1 MYYKELRAGK
11 NFVTE
16 SIIFDPDL
24 SNVDYSKEFKLPE
37 YGNENFSFYKRSSE
51 DKKVWTCP
59 LVTKISRVK
68 FDNSVKIF
76 ITETKF
82 CWASLKGNKWRGK
95 GITYCI
101 RIDKNNV
108 PYFTVNGKFIYH
120 LYQDFSNI
128 FEKCRTYLRN
138 LGLTLLNNIDVPLDV
153 NEYYYR
159 RNLKI
164 QQMPASKKV
173 IKEVYYS
180 RTASTVKA
188 KIRYQ
193 LNKGDTVKA
202 VELFLKG
209 SYPKSIRKY
218 FLNNTRHWYLLEKS
232 SNEFAGHVE
241 NSEEIS
247 MLSSLL
253 KLVDINL
260 IVRCLNNNIDPKYCY
275 NLTLRLDN
283 QYDFKTIMNYYININ
298 QRLAENQR
306 LSYFVYN
313 DYYRDASFAYHS
325 LKYEFNIISKV
336 NKQESIKEYH
346 DRLTRELSFQRD
358 HRESLR
364 NAKYKEPWKSKLVSC
379 KNSGYKVRPLTTIYE
394 MKAIGDFMGICVGS
408 YMSSQYN
415 NKLEI
420 AVVEDSENNYVA
432 CLEIRDK
439 ELVQAKLKY
448 NSPLYNNETI
458 NNIVLSWCKL
468 NHLKI
473 NSRDINNKNARR
485 ELSYDYLDLLA

>member
-11 NFVTE
+11 NSVTE

-37 YGNENFSFYKRSSE
+37 YGNENFSFYKRNAQ

-95 GITYCI
+95 GTTYCI
-101 RIDKNNV
+101 RIDENNI
-108 PYFTVNGKFIYH
+108 PYFTVNGKFIYRF
-120 LYQDFSNI
+120 YQDFSNI
-128 FEKCRTYLRN
+128 FQKCQTYLRN

-159 RNLKI
+159 RNFKI
-164 QQMPASKKV
+164 QQLPASKEV
-173 IKEVYYS
+173 IKEIYYS

-209 SYPKSIRKY
+209 SYPKSIRKF
-218 FLNNTRHWYLLEKS
+218 FLNNTKYWYLLEKNF
-232 SNEFAGHVE
+232 NEFAGHIE

-247 MLSSLL
+247 MLSLLL

-260 IVRCLNNNIDPKYCY
+260 IIRSLNNDIDPKYCY
-275 NLTLRLDN
+275 NIAIRLDD
-283 QYDFKTIMNYYININ
+283 QYDFKTIMNYYIN
-298 QRLAENQR
+298 QKQTRLPA
-306 LSYFVYN
+306 FAMYN
-313 DYYRDASFAYHS
+313 DYYRDAAFAYRS
-325 LKYEFNIISKV
+325 LKYEFDIISKV
-336 NKQESIKEYH
+336 NKHESIKEYH
-346 DRLTRELSFQRD
+346 DRLTRELSFEREHRD
-358 HRESLR
+358 SLK
-364 NAKYKEPWKSKLVSC
+364 NAEYKKPWKSKLVTC
-379 KNSGYKVRPLTTIYE
+379 ENSGYKVRPLTTIYE
-394 MKAIGDFMGICVGS
+394 MKAVGDYMNICVGS
-408 YMSSQYN
+408 YMEYQSN

-432 CLEIRDK
+432 CLEILNR

>member
-11 NFVTE
+11 NSVTE

-95 GITYCI
+95 GTTYCI
-101 RIDKNNV
+101 RIDENNI
-108 PYFTVNGKFIYH
+108 PYFTVNGKFIYRF
-120 LYQDFSNI
+120 YQDFSNI
-128 FEKCRTYLRN
+128 FQKCQTYLRN

-159 RNLKI
+159 RNFKI
-164 QQMPASKKV
+164 QQIPASKKV
-173 IKEVYYS
+173 IKEIYYS
-180 RTASTVKA
+180 RTSSQTKA

-193 LNKGDTVKA
+193 LNKGDTAKA

-218 FLNNTRHWYLLEKS
+218 FLNNTRYWYLLEKN
-232 SNEFAGHVE
+232 SNQSDRDTGVDDLEK
-241 NSEEIS
+241 IS
-247 MLSSLL
+247 ILAALL

-260 IVRCLNNNIDPKYCY
+260 IIRSLNNDIDPKYCY
-275 NLTLRLDN
+275 NIAIRLDD
-283 QYDFKTIMNYYININ
+283 QYDFKTIMNYYIN
-298 QRLAENQR
+298 QKQTRLPA
-306 LSYFVYN
+306 FTMYN
-313 DYYRDASFAYHS
+313 DYYRDATFAYRS

-336 NKQESIKEYH
+336 NRQESIKEYH

-358 HRESLR
+358 NRESLR
-364 NAKYKEPWKSKLVSC
+364 NAKYKEPWKSKLVPC

-394 MKAIGDFMGICVGS
+394 MKTIGDYMNICVGS

-415 NKLEI
+415 NRLEI

-432 CLEIRDK
+432 CLEILNR

-473 NSRDINNKNARR
+473 NSRDIDNENARR

>member
-11 NFVTE
+11 NSVTE
-16 SIIFDPDL
+16 SIIFDL

-37 YGNENFSFYKRSSE
+37 YGNEILCFYKRSSQ

-95 GITYCI
+95 GTTYCI
-101 RIDKNNV
+101 RIDENNV
-108 PYFTVNGKFIYH
+108 PYFTVNGKFIYRF
-120 LYQDFSNI
+120 YQDFSNI
-128 FEKCRTYLRN
+128 FQKCRTYLRN

-159 RNLKI
+159 RNFKI
-164 QQMPASKKV
+164 RELPASKKV
-173 IKEVYYS
+173 IKEIYYS

-218 FLNNTRHWYLLEKS
+218 FLNNTKYWYLLEKS
-232 SNEFAGHVE
+232 SNEFAGHIE

-260 IVRCLNNNIDPKYCY
+260 IIRCLNNDIDPKYCY
-275 NLTLRLDN
+275 NIASRLDE
-283 QYDFKTIMNYYININ
+283 QYDFKTLMNYYINQKQN
-298 QRLAENQR
+298 Q
-306 LSYFVYN
+306 LSAFAIYN
-313 DYYRDASFAYHS
+313 DYYRDACFAYQS
-325 LKYEFNIISKV
+325 LKYEFNITSKV
-336 NKQESIKEYH
+336 NKHESIKEYH
-346 DRLTRELSFQRD
+346 DRLTRELNFEREY
-358 HRESLR
+358 RESLK
-364 NAKYKEPWKSKLVSC
+364 NVKYKEPWKSRLVPC
-379 KNSGYKVRPLTTIYE
+379 ENSGYKVRPLTSIYE
-394 MKAIGDFMGICVGS
+394 MKAIGQYMCICVGS
-408 YMSSQYN
+408 YMAYQHN
-415 NKLEI
+415 NQLEI
-420 AVVEDSENNYVA
+420 AVVEDSEKNYIA
-432 CLEIRDK
+432 CLEISNR
-439 ELVQAKLKY
+439 EIVQAKLKY
-448 NSPLYNNETI
+448 NSPIYNNKTI

-473 NSRDINNKNARR
+473 NSRDIDNKDARR
-485 ELSYDYLDLLA
+485 DLSYNCQDLLI

>member
-11 NFVTE
+11 NSVTE

-24 SNVDYSKEFKLPE
+24 SNVDYSKEFSLPE

-95 GITYCI
+95 GTTYCI
-101 RIDKNNV
+101 RIDENNI
-108 PYFTVNGKFIYH
+108 PYFTVNGKFIYRF
-120 LYQDFSNI
+120 YQDFSNI
-128 FEKCRTYLRN
+128 FQKCQTYLRN

-159 RNLKI
+159 RNFKI
-164 QQMPASKKV
+164 QQIPASKKV
-173 IKEVYYS
+173 IKEIYYS
-180 RTASTVKA
+180 RTSSQTKA

-193 LNKGDTVKA
+193 LNKGDTAKA

-209 SYPKSIRKY
+209 SYPKSIRKF
-218 FLNNTRHWYLLEKS
+218 FLNNTKYWYLLEKN
-232 SNEFAGHVE
+232 SNQSDRDTGVDDLEK
-241 NSEEIS
+241 IS
-247 MLSSLL
+247 ILAALL

-260 IVRCLNNNIDPKYCY
+260 IVRCLNNDIDPKSCY
-275 NLTLRLDN
+275 NIILTLDE
-283 QYDFKTIMNYYININ
+283 QYDFKTLMNYYIN
-298 QRLAENQR
+298 QEQTR
-306 LSYFVYN
+306 LSAYTMYN
-313 DYYRDASFAYHS
+313 DYYRDAAFAYRS

-336 NKQESIKEYH
+336 NRQESIKEYH

-358 HRESLR
+358 NRESLR
-364 NAKYKEPWKSKLVSC
+364 NAKYKEPWKSKLVPC

-394 MKAIGDFMGICVGS
+394 MKTIGDYMNICVGS

-415 NKLEI
+415 NRLEI

-432 CLEIRDK
+432 CLEILNR

-473 NSRDINNKNARR
+473 NSRDIDNENARR

>member
-11 NFVTE
+11 NSVTE

-24 SNVDYSKEFKLPE
+24 SNVDYSEEFKLPE
-37 YGNENFSFYKRSSE
+37 YGNEILRFYKRRSE

-95 GITYCI
+95 GTTYCI
-101 RIDKNNV
+101 RIDENNI
-108 PYFTVNGKFIYH
+108 PYFTVNGKFSYRR
-120 LYQDFSNI
+120 YQDFSNI
-128 FEKCRTYLRN
+128 FQKCQTYLRN

-159 RNLKI
+159 RNFKI
-164 QQMPASKKV
+164 RELPASKKV
-173 IKEVYYS
+173 IKEIYYS

-193 LNKGDTVKA
+193 LNKGDTMKA

-209 SYPKSIRKY
+209 SYPKSIRKF
-218 FLNNTRHWYLLEKS
+218 FLNNTKYWYLLEKS
-232 SNEFAGHVE
+232 SNEFAGHIE

-260 IVRCLNNNIDPKYCY
+260 IVRCLNNDIDPKYCY
-275 NLTLRLDN
+275 NIASRLDE
-283 QYDFKTIMNYYININ
+283 QYDFKTLMNYYINQKQKQN
-298 QRLAENQR
+298 QLPA
-306 LSYFVYN
+306 FVIYN
-313 DYYRDASFAYHS
+313 DYYRDAAFAYRS

-336 NKQESIKEYH
+336 NKHESIKEYH
-346 DRLTRELSFQRD
+346 DRLTRELSFERD
-358 HRESLR
+358 HRKSLR
-364 NAKYKEPWKSKLVSC
+364 NAKYKEPWKSRLVPC
-379 KNSGYKVRPLTTIYE
+379 DNSGYKVRPLTTIYE
-394 MKAIGDFMGICVGS
+394 MKAIGDYMSICVGS

-432 CLEIRDK
+432 CLEILNR

-468 NHLKI
+468 NHLKVK
-473 NSRDINNKNARR
+473 SKDVKKKDDV
-485 ELSYDYLDLLA
+485 ELSYNYRNFFI

>member
-11 NFVTE
+11 NSVTE

-24 SNVDYSKEFKLPE
+24 NDIDYSKEFKLPE
-37 YGNENFSFYKRSSE
+37 YGNENFSFYKRDSA
-51 DKKVWTCP
+51 DKKVWSCP
-59 LVTKISRVK
+59 LITKISKVK
-68 FDNSVKIF
+68 FDNCIKIF

-95 GITYCI
+95 GTTYCI
-101 RIDKNNV
+101 RIDENNV
-108 PYFTVNGKFIYH
+108 PYFTVNGKFIYRF
-120 LYQDFSNI
+120 YRDFSNV
-128 FEKCRTYLRN
+128 FQKCRTYLSN

-159 RNLKI
+159 RNFKI
-164 QQMPASKKV
+164 QQMPAAKKV
-173 IKEVYYS
+173 IKEIYYS
-180 RTASTVKA
+180 QTSSQTKA

-193 LNKGDTVKA
+193 LNKGDTAKA

-218 FLNNTRHWYLLEKS
+218 FLNNTRHWYLLEEDFNKP
-232 SNEFAGHVE
+232 
-241 NSEEIS
+241 EEIS
-247 MLSSLL
+247 ILSALL

-260 IVRCLNNNIDPKYCY
+260 IVRCLNNDIDPKYCY
-275 NLTLRLDN
+275 NLTLRLDE
-283 QYDFKTIMNYYININ
+283 QYDFKTIMNYYIN
-298 QRLAENQR
+298 QRSGQNR
-306 LSYFVYN
+306 LSSSYYN
-313 DYYRDASFAYHS
+313 DYYRDASFAYNS

-346 DRLTRELSFQRD
+346 DRLTRELSFEREQ
-358 HRESLR
+358 RESLR
-364 NAKYKEPWKSKLVSC
+364 IAKYKEPWKSKLVPC

-394 MKAIGDFMGICVGS
+394 MKSIGDYMNICVGN

-432 CLEIRDK
+432 CLEIRNK

-468 NHLKI
+468 NHIKV
-473 NSRDINNKNARR
+473 NSRDVKNKDDV
-485 ELSYDYLDLLA
+485 EFSYNSHDFFI

>member
-11 NFVTE
+11 NSVTE

-24 SNVDYSKEFKLPE
+24 NDIDYSKEFKLPE
-37 YGNENFSFYKRSSE
+37 YGNENFSFYKRDSA
-51 DKKVWTCP
+51 DKKVWSCP
-59 LVTKISRVK
+59 LITKISKVK
-68 FDNSVKIF
+68 FDNCIKIF

-95 GITYCI
+95 GTTYCI
-101 RIDKNNV
+101 RIDENNV
-108 PYFTVNGKFIYH
+108 PYFTVNGKFIYRF
-120 LYQDFSNI
+120 YRDFSNV
-128 FEKCRTYLRN
+128 FQKCRTYLSN

-159 RNLKI
+159 RNFKI
-164 QQMPASKKV
+164 QQSPASKKV
-173 IKEVYYS
+173 IKEIYYS
-180 RTASTVKA
+180 QTSSQTKA

-193 LNKGDTVKA
+193 LNKGDTAKA

-218 FLNNTRHWYLLEKS
+218 FLNNTRHWYLLEEDFNKP
-232 SNEFAGHVE
+232 
-241 NSEEIS
+241 EEIS
-247 MLSSLL
+247 ILSALL

-260 IVRCLNNNIDPKYCY
+260 IVRCLNNDIDPKYCY
-275 NLTLRLDN
+275 NLTLRLDE
-283 QYDFKTIMNYYININ
+283 QYDFKTIMNYYIN
-298 QRLAENQR
+298 QRSGQNR
-306 LSYFVYN
+306 LSSSYYN
-313 DYYRDASFAYHS
+313 DYYRDASFAYNS

-346 DRLTRELSFQRD
+346 DRLTRELSFEREQ
-358 HRESLR
+358 RESLR
-364 NAKYKEPWKSKLVSC
+364 IAKYKEPWKSKLVPC

-394 MKAIGDFMGICVGS
+394 MKSIGDYMNICVGN

-432 CLEIRDK
+432 CLEIRNK

-468 NHLKI
+468 NHIKV
-473 NSRDINNKNARR
+473 NSRDVKNKDDV
-485 ELSYDYLDLLA
+485 EFSYNSHDFFI

>member
-11 NFVTE
+11 NSVTE

-82 CWASLKGNKWRGK
+82 CWASLKDNKWRGK
-95 GITYCI
+95 GTTYCI
-101 RIDKNNV
+101 RIDENNV
-108 PYFTVNGKFIYH
+108 PYFTVNGKFIYRF
-120 LYQDFSNI
+120 YQDFSNI
-128 FEKCRTYLRN
+128 FQKCRAYLNN
-138 LGLTLLNNIDVPLDV
+138 LGLTLLNNIDVPLEV

-159 RNLKI
+159 RNFKI
-164 QQMPASKKV
+164 QQLPASKKV
-173 IKEVYYS
+173 IKEIYYS
-180 RTASTVKA
+180 RTSSQAKA

-193 LNKGDTVKA
+193 LNKGDTAKA

-218 FLNNTRHWYLLEKS
+218 FLNNTKYWYLLEKS
-232 SNEFAGHVE
+232 SNEFAGHIE

-253 KLVDINL
+253 KTVDINL
-260 IVRCLNNNIDPKYCY
+260 IVRCLNNDIDPKYCY
-275 NLTLRLDN
+275 NIFIRLDD
-283 QYDFKTIMNYYININ
+283 QYDFKTIMNYYIN
-298 QRLAENQR
+298 QKQTRLPA
-306 LSYFVYN
+306 FAMYN
-313 DYYRDASFAYHS
+313 DYYRDAAFAYRS

-346 DRLTRELSFQRD
+346 DRLTRELSFERE
-358 HRESLR
+358 HRESLK

-394 MKAIGDFMGICVGS
+394 MKAIGEYMNICVGN
-408 YMSSQYN
+408 YMASQYN

-432 CLEIRDK
+432 CLEIRNK

-468 NHLKI
+468 NCLKI
-473 NSRDINNKNARR
+473 NSRDVKDKNAHR
-485 ELSYDYLDLLA
+485 ELSYNYQNLFDNFD

>member
-11 NFVTE
+11 NSITE

-24 SNVDYSKEFKLPE
+24 SDIDYSKEFKLPE
-37 YGNENFSFYKRSSE
+37 YGDENFSFYKRSSQ

-95 GITYCI
+95 GTTYCI
-101 RIDKNNV
+101 RIDENNV
-108 PYFTVNGKFIYH
+108 PYFTVNGKFIYRF
-120 LYQDFSNI
+120 YQDFSNI
-128 FEKCRTYLRN
+128 FQKCRAYLRN

-159 RNLKI
+159 RNFKI
-164 QQMPASKKV
+164 QQLPASKEV
-173 IKEVYYS
+173 IKEIYYS
-180 RTASTVKA
+180 QTSSQAKA
-188 KIRYQ
+188 RIRYQ
-193 LNKGDTVKA
+193 LNKGDTAKA

-218 FLNNTRHWYLLEKS
+218 FLNNTEYWYLLEKS
-232 SNEFAGHVE
+232 SNGFAGHVE

-260 IVRCLNNNIDPKYCY
+260 IVRCLNNDIDPKYCY
-275 NLTLRLDN
+275 DIAEGLDG
-283 QYDFKTIMNYYININ
+283 QYDFKTLMNYYIHQKQN
-298 QRLAENQR
+298 R
-306 LSYFVYN
+306 LSAFATYN
-313 DYYRDASFAYHS
+313 DYYRDASFAYWV

-346 DRLTRELSFQRD
+346 DRLTRELRFQRKQ
-358 HRESLR
+358 RVSFKTT
-364 NAKYKEPWKSKLVSC
+364 KYKEPWKSKLKVYETSD
-379 KNSGYKVRPLTTIYE
+379 YKVRPLTTIYE
-394 MKAIGDFMGICVGS
+394 MKDIGDYMSICVGS
-408 YMSSQYN
+408 YMEYQHN

-420 AVVEDSENNYVA
+420 AVVEDSESNYVA
-432 CLEIRDK
+432 CLEILNQK
-439 ELVQAKLKY
+439 LVQAKLKY
-448 NSPLYNNETI
+448 NSPLHSNTTI
-458 NNIVLSWCKL
+458 QNIVLSWCHL
-468 NHLKI
+468 NNFKVKTK
-473 NSRDINNKNARR
+473 DVKDKDDV
-485 ELSYDYLDLLA
+485 ELSYNDRDFFI

>member
-1 MYYKELRAGK
+1 M
-11 NFVTE
+11 
-16 SIIFDPDL
+16 
-24 SNVDYSKEFKLPE
+24 
-37 YGNENFSFYKRSSE
+37 
-51 DKKVWTCP
+51 WTCP

-101 RIDKNNV
+101 RIDENNI
-108 PYFTVNGKFIYH
+108 PYFTVNGKFIYRF
-120 LYQDFSNI
+120 YQDFSNI
-128 FEKCRTYLRN
+128 FRKCQNYLRN

-159 RNLKI
+159 RNFKI
-164 QQMPASKKV
+164 RELPASKEV
-173 IKEVYYS
+173 IKEIYYS
-180 RTASTVKA
+180 GTNSKLKA

-193 LNKGDTVKA
+193 LNKGDTMKA
-202 VELFLKG
+202 VELFLRG

-218 FLNNTRHWYLLEKS
+218 FLNNTRHWRLLEKN
-232 SNEFAGHVE
+232 SNQFDRDTGID
-241 NSEEIS
+241 NLEEIS
-247 MLSSLL
+247 ILSSLL
-253 KLVDINL
+253 EKVDINL
-260 IVRCLNNNIDPKYCY
+260 ILRCLNNDIDPKYCY
-275 NLTLRLDN
+275 NVAARLDE
-283 QYDFKTIMNYYININ
+283 QYDFKTIMDYYIN
-298 QRLAENQR
+298 QKLQSHRLPFCN
-306 LSYFVYN
+306 YN
-313 DYYRDASFAYHS
+313 DYYRDAAFAYRS

-346 DRLTRELSFQRD
+346 DRLTRELSFEREQ
-358 HRESLR
+358 RESLR
-364 NAKYKEPWKSKLVSC
+364 IAKYKESWKSKLVPC

-394 MKAIGDFMGICVGS
+394 MKSIGDYMNICVGN

-432 CLEIRDK
+432 CLEIRNK

-448 NSPLYNNETI
+448 NSPLFNNETI

-468 NHLKI
+468 NHIKV
-473 NSRDINNKNARR
+473 NSRDVKNKDNV
-485 ELSYDYLDLLA
+485 EFSYNSHDFFI

>member
-11 NFVTE
+11 NSVTE

-37 YGNENFSFYKRSSE
+37 YGNEILCFYKRRSE

-101 RIDKNNV
+101 RIDENNI
-108 PYFTVNGKFIYH
+108 PYFTVNGKFIYRF
-120 LYQDFSNI
+120 YQDFSNI
-128 FEKCRTYLRN
+128 FKKCRTYLNN
-138 LGLTLLNNIDVPLDV
+138 LGITLLNSIDVPLDV

-159 RNLKI
+159 RNFKI
-164 QQMPASKKV
+164 RELPASKEV
-173 IKEVYYS
+173 IKEIYYS
-180 RTASTVKA
+180 RTASTTKA

-193 LNKGDTVKA
+193 LNKGDTAKA

-218 FLNNTRHWYLLEKS
+218 FLNNTRHWYLLEKD
-232 SNEFAGHVE
+232 SNEFE
-241 NSEEIS
+241 QNLDKSERIS

-253 KLVDINL
+253 EKVDINL
-260 IVRCLNNNIDPKYCY
+260 ILRCLNNDIDPKYCY
-275 NLTLRLDN
+275 NIAIRLDE
-283 QYDFKTIMNYYININ
+283 QYDFKTIMNYYIN
-298 QRLAENQR
+298 QKLQSHRLPFCN
-306 LSYFVYN
+306 YN
-313 DYYRDASFAYHS
+313 DYYRDAAFAYRS
-325 LKYEFNIISKV
+325 LKYEFAITSKV
-336 NKQESIKEYH
+336 NKHESIKEYH
-346 DRLTRELSFQRD
+346 DRLTRELSFEREQ
-358 HRESLR
+358 RESLR
-364 NAKYKEPWKSKLVSC
+364 IAKYKESWKSKLVPC

-394 MKAIGDFMGICVGS
+394 MKSIGDYMNICVGN

-415 NKLEI
+415 SKLEI

-432 CLEIRDK
+432 CLEIRNK

-468 NHLKI
+468 NHIKVKTK
-473 NSRDINNKNARR
+473 DVKDKDDV
-485 ELSYDYLDLLA
+485 ELSYNYRDFFI

>member
-24 SNVDYSKEFKLPE
+24 SSVDYSKEFKLPE

-101 RIDKNNV
+101 RIDENNI
-108 PYFTVNGKFIYH
+108 PYFTVNGKFIYSF
-120 LYQDFSNI
+120 YQYFSNI
-128 FEKCRTYLRN
+128 FQKCRAYLRN

-159 RNLKI
+159 RNFKI
-164 QQMPASKKV
+164 QQLPASKKV
-173 IKEVYYS
+173 IKEIYYS
-180 RTASTVKA
+180 RTSSQAKA
-188 KIRYQ
+188 RIRYQ
-193 LNKGDTVKA
+193 LNKGDTAKA

-209 SYPKSIRKY
+209 SYSKSIRKY
-218 FLNNTRHWYLLEKS
+218 FLNNTKHWYLLEKDF
-232 SNEFAGHVE
+232 NKP
-241 NSEEIS
+241 EEIS
-247 MLSSLL
+247 RLSSLL

-260 IVRCLNNNIDPKYCY
+260 IVRCLNNDIDPKYCY
-275 NLTLRLDN
+275 NLTLRLDG
-283 QYDFKTIMNYYININ
+283 QYDFKTLMNYYIN

-306 LSYFVYN
+306 LSYFVHN
-313 DYYRDASFAYHS
+313 DYYRDASFVYQT

-358 HRESLR
+358 QKESLK
-364 NAKYKEPWKSKLVSC
+364 NIKYKEPWKSRLVPC
-379 KNSGYKVRPLTTIYE
+379 DNSGYKVRPLTTIYE
-394 MKAIGDFMGICVGS
+394 MKAIGDYMNICVGS
-408 YMSSQYN
+408 YMASQSN
-415 NKLEI
+415 NRLEI
-420 AVVEDSENNYVA
+420 AVVEDSENNYIA
-432 CLEIRDK
+432 CLEISNR

-458 NNIVLSWCKL
+458 NNIVLSWCRL

-473 NSRDINNKNARR
+473 NSRDVNDKDDV

>member
-11 NFVTE
+11 NSVTE

-24 SNVDYSKEFKLPE
+24 SNVDYTEEFKLPE

-101 RIDKNNV
+101 RIDENNV
-108 PYFTVNGKFIYH
+108 PYFTVNGKFIYRF
-120 LYQDFSNI
+120 YQDFSNI
-128 FEKCRTYLRN
+128 FQKCRAYLRN

-159 RNLKI
+159 RNFKI
-164 QQMPASKKV
+164 RELPASKEV
-173 IKEVYYS
+173 IKEIYYS
-180 RTASTVKA
+180 RTASTIKA

-193 LNKGDTVKA
+193 LNKGDTMKA

-218 FLNNTRHWYLLEKS
+218 FLNNTKYWYLLEKNF
-232 SNEFAGHVE
+232 NEFE
-241 NSEEIS
+241 QNIDKLEKIS
-247 MLSSLL
+247 MLSALL
-253 KLVDINL
+253 EKVDINL
-260 IVRCLNNNIDPKYCY
+260 ILRCLYNDVDPKYCY
-275 NLTLRLDN
+275 NIAIKLDN
-283 QYDFKTIMNYYININ
+283 QYDFKTIMNYYIN
-298 QRLAENQR
+298 QKQTRLPA
-306 LSYFVYN
+306 FAMYN
-313 DYYRDASFAYHS
+313 DYYRDAAFAYRS
-325 LKYEFNIISKV
+325 LKYEFNITSKV
-336 NKQESIKEYH
+336 NKHESIREYH
-346 DRLTRELSFQRD
+346 DRLTRELNFEREYK
-358 HRESLR
+358 ESLK
-364 NAKYKEPWKSKLVSC
+364 NAKYKEPWKSRLVPC
-379 KNSGYKVRPLTTIYE
+379 DNSGYKVRPLTSIYE
-394 MKAIGDFMGICVGS
+394 MKAIGQYMGICVGS

-432 CLEIRDK
+432 CLEIQNK

-468 NHLKI
+468 NHIKV
-473 NSRDINNKNARR
+473 NSRDVKNKDDV
-485 ELSYDYLDLLA
+485 EFSYNSHDFFI

>member
-11 NFVTE
+11 NSVTE

-37 YGNENFSFYKRSSE
+37 YGNEILYFYKRNAQ

-95 GITYCI
+95 GTTYCI
-101 RIDKNNV
+101 RIDENNI
-108 PYFTVNGKFIYH
+108 PYFTVNGKFIYRF
-120 LYQDFSNI
+120 YQDFSNI
-128 FEKCRTYLRN
+128 FQKCQTYLRN
-138 LGLTLLNNIDVPLDV
+138 LGITLLNNIDVPLDV

-159 RNLKI
+159 RNFKI
-164 QQMPASKKV
+164 QQLPASKKV
-173 IKEVYYS
+173 IKEIYYS

-193 LNKGDTVKA
+193 LNKGDTMKA

-218 FLNNTRHWYLLEKS
+218 FLNNTKYWYLLEKN
-232 SNEFAGHVE
+232 SNGFVGHIE

-260 IVRCLNNNIDPKYCY
+260 IVRCLNNDIDPKSCY
-275 NLTLRLDN
+275 NRILILDE
-283 QYDFKTIMNYYININ
+283 QYDFKTLMNYYINQKQN
-298 QRLAENQR
+298 Q
-306 LSYFVYN
+306 LSAFAIYN
-313 DYYRDASFAYHS
+313 DYYRDAALAYRS
-325 LKYEFNIISKV
+325 LKHEFGIISKV

-346 DRLTRELSFQRD
+346 DRLTRELSFERE
-358 HRESLR
+358 HRESLKIV
-364 NAKYKEPWKSKLVSC
+364 KYKEPWKSKLVPC

-394 MKAIGDFMGICVGS
+394 MKAVGDYMNICVGS
-408 YMSSQYN
+408 YMESQSN

-432 CLEIRDK
+432 CLEIRNK

-448 NSPLYNNETI
+448 DSPLYNNETI

-468 NHLKI
+468 NCLKI
-473 NSRDINNKNARR
+473 NSRDVKDKNAHR
-485 ELSYDYLDLLA
+485 ELSYNSLDLLDNFD

>member
-24 SNVDYSKEFKLPE
+24 SSVDYSKEFKLPE

-95 GITYCI
+95 GTTYCI
-101 RIDKNNV
+101 RIDENNI
-108 PYFTVNGKFIYH
+108 PYFTVNGKFSYRR
-120 LYQDFSNI
+120 YQEFSNI
-128 FEKCRTYLRN
+128 FQKCQTYLRN

-159 RNLKI
+159 RNPKI
-164 QQMPASKKV
+164 RQLPASKEV
-173 IKEVYYS
+173 IKEIYYS
-180 RTASTVKA
+180 QTNSKLKA

-193 LNKGDTVKA
+193 LNKGDTMKA
-202 VELFLKG
+202 VELFLRG
-209 SYPKSIRKY
+209 SYPKSIKKY
-218 FLNNTRHWYLLEKS
+218 FLNNTKHWDLLEKDF
-232 SNEFAGHVE
+232 NKP
-241 NSEEIS
+241 EEIS
-247 MLSSLL
+247 ILSSLL
-253 KLVDINL
+253 KVIDINL
-260 IVRCLNNNIDPKYCY
+260 IVRCLNNNVDLRHCY
-275 NLTLRLDN
+275 IMVVRLDE
-283 QYDFKTIMNYYININ
+283 QYDFKTIMNYYIN
-298 QRLAENQR
+298 QRSGQNLR
-306 LSYFVYN
+306 FSSSYN
-313 DYYRDASFAYHS
+313 DYYRDASFVYQS

-346 DRLTRELSFQRD
+346 DRLSRELSFQR
-358 HRESLR
+358 ETKKSLKSI
-364 NAKYKEPWKSKLVSC
+364 KYKEPWISELKVFESE
-379 KNSGYKVRPLTTIYE
+379 GYKIRPLTTIYE

-408 YMSSQYN
+408 YMASQYN
-415 NKLEI
+415 NRLEI
-420 AVVEDSENNYVA
+420 AVVEDSENNYVV
-432 CLEIRDK
+432 CLEILNK
-439 ELVQAKLKY
+439 KLVQAKLKY
-448 NSPLYNNETI
+448 NSPLYNNKEI
-458 NNIVLSWCKL
+458 QDIVLLWCHL
-468 NHLKI
+468 NNFKI
-473 NSRDINNKNARR
+473 KTRDIEDKDDV

>member
-11 NFVTE
+11 NSVTE

-37 YGNENFSFYKRSSE
+37 YGNENFSFYKRNAQ

-82 CWASLKGNKWRGK
+82 CWAPLKGNKWRGK

-108 PYFTVNGKFIYH
+108 PYFTVNGKFSYH
-120 LYQDFSNI
+120 QYHHFSNI

-138 LGLTLLNNIDVPLDV
+138 LGITLLNNIDVPLDV

-159 RNLKI
+159 RNFKI
-164 QQMPASKKV
+164 QQMPAAKKV
-173 IKEVYYS
+173 IKEIYYS
-180 RTASTVKA
+180 RTSSQTKA

-193 LNKGDTVKA
+193 LNKGDTAKA

-218 FLNNTRHWYLLEKS
+218 FLNNTRHWYLLEKN
-232 SNEFAGHVE
+232 SNQFDRDTSID
-241 NSEEIS
+241 NLEEIS
-247 MLSSLL
+247 ILSALL

-260 IVRCLNNNIDPKYCY
+260 IVRCLNNDIDPKYCY
-275 NLTLRLDN
+275 NIAIRLDD
-283 QYDFKTIMNYYININ
+283 QYDFKTIMNYYIN

-306 LSYFVYN
+306 LSYFIHN
-313 DYYRDASFAYHS
+313 DYYRDAAFAYNS

-346 DRLTRELSFQRD
+346 DRLTRELSFQREQ
-358 HRESLR
+358 RKSLR
-364 NAKYKEPWKSKLVSC
+364 IAKYKESWKSKLVPC

-394 MKAIGDFMGICVGS
+394 MKSIGDYMNICVGN

-432 CLEIRDK
+432 CLEIRNK

-468 NHLKI
+468 NHIKV
-473 NSRDINNKNARR
+473 NSRDVKNKDDV
-485 ELSYDYLDLLA
+485 EFSYNSHDFFI

>member
-11 NFVTE
+11 NSITE

-37 YGNENFSFYKRSSE
+37 YGNENFSFYKRSSQ

-95 GITYCI
+95 GTTYCI
-101 RIDKNNV
+101 RIDENNV
-108 PYFTVNGKFIYH
+108 PYFTVNGKFIYRF
-120 LYQDFSNI
+120 YQDFSNI
-128 FEKCRTYLRN
+128 FQKCRTYLRN

-159 RNLKI
+159 RNFKI
-164 QQMPASKKV
+164 RELPASKKV
-173 IKEVYYS
+173 IKEIYYS
-180 RTASTVKA
+180 RTASIVKA

-218 FLNNTRHWYLLEKS
+218 FLNNTKYWYLLEKS
-232 SNEFAGHVE
+232 SNEFAGHIE

-260 IVRCLNNNIDPKYCY
+260 IIRCLNNDIDPKYCY
-275 NLTLRLDN
+275 NIASRLDE
-283 QYDFKTIMNYYININ
+283 QYDFKTLMNYYINQKQN
-298 QRLAENQR
+298 Q
-306 LSYFVYN
+306 LSAFAIYN
-313 DYYRDASFAYHS
+313 DYYRDACFAYQS
-325 LKYEFNIISKV
+325 LKYEFNITSKV
-336 NKQESIKEYH
+336 NKHESIKEYH
-346 DRLTRELSFQRD
+346 DRLTRELNFEREY
-358 HRESLR
+358 RESLK
-364 NAKYKEPWKSKLVSC
+364 NAKYKEPWKSRLVPC
-379 KNSGYKVRPLTTIYE
+379 ENSGYKVRPLTTIYE
-394 MKAIGDFMGICVGS
+394 MKAIGEYMNICVGS
-408 YMSSQYN
+408 YMAYQHN

-420 AVVEDSENNYVA
+420 AVVEDSEKNYVA
-432 CLEIRDK
+432 CLEISNR

-448 NSPLYNNETI
+448 NSPIYNNKTI

-468 NHLKI
+468 NNFKI
-473 NSRDINNKNARR
+473 NSRDVDNKDARR
-485 ELSYDYLDLLA
+485 ELSYDCRDLLI

>member
-11 NFVTE
+11 NSVTE

-24 SNVDYSKEFKLPE
+24 SDVDYSKEFKLPE

-95 GITYCI
+95 GTTYCI
-101 RIDKNNV
+101 RIDENNI
-108 PYFTVNGKFIYH
+108 PYFTVNGKFIYRF
-120 LYQDFSNI
+120 YQDFSNI
-128 FEKCRTYLRN
+128 FQKCRTYLRN
-138 LGLTLLNNIDVPLDV
+138 LGITLLNNIDVPLDV

-159 RNLKI
+159 RNFKI
-164 QQMPASKKV
+164 RQLPASKEV

-209 SYPKSIRKY
+209 SYPKSIKKY
-218 FLNNTRHWYLLEKS
+218 FLNNTKYWYLLEKN
-232 SNEFAGHVE
+232 SNQFDRDTGVDDLEK
-241 NSEEIS
+241 IS
-247 MLSSLL
+247 ILAALL

-260 IVRCLNNNIDPKYCY
+260 IVRCLNNDIDPKYCY
-275 NLTLRLDN
+275 NLTLRLDG
-283 QYDFKTIMNYYININ
+283 QYDFKTLMNYYIN

-306 LSYFVYN
+306 PFYSVYN
-313 DYYRDASFAYHS
+313 DYYRDAAFAYNS
-325 LKYEFNIISKV
+325 LKYEFNVISKV
-336 NKQESIKEYH
+336 NKHESIKEYH
-346 DRLTRELSFQRD
+346 DRLTRELSFERD

-364 NAKYKEPWKSKLVSC
+364 KAKYKEPWKSRLVTSE
-379 KNSGYKVRPLTTIYE
+379 NSGYKVRPLTTIYE
-394 MKAIGDFMGICVGS
+394 MKAIGDQMNICVGS
-408 YMSSQYN
+408 YMEYQFN

-432 CLEIRDK
+432 CLEILNQK
-439 ELVQAKLKY
+439 LVQAKLKY
-448 NSPLYNNETI
+448 NSPLHSNTTI
-458 NNIVLSWCKL
+458 QNIVLSWCRL
-468 NHLKI
+468 NNFKVKT
-473 NSRDINNKNARR
+473 RDVKDKDDV
-485 ELSYDYLDLLA
+485 ELSYNDRDFFI

>member
-16 SIIFDPDL
+16 SIIFDPDF
-24 SNVDYSKEFKLPE
+24 SSVDYSKEFKLPE

-82 CWASLKGNKWRGK
+82 CWASLKDNKWRGK
-95 GITYCI
+95 GTTYCI
-101 RIDKNNV
+101 RIDENNI
-108 PYFTVNGKFIYH
+108 PYFTVNGKFIYRF
-120 LYQDFSNI
+120 YQDFSSI
-128 FEKCRTYLRN
+128 FQKCRTYLRN
-138 LGLTLLNNIDVPLDV
+138 LGITLLNNIDVPLDV

-159 RNLKI
+159 RNFKI
-164 QQMPASKKV
+164 RQLPASKEV
-173 IKEVYYS
+173 IKEAYYS

-209 SYPKSIRKY
+209 SYPKSVRKY
-218 FLNNTRHWYLLEKS
+218 FLNNTKYWYLLEKS
-232 SNEFAGHVE
+232 YHEFAGHIE

-260 IVRCLNNNIDPKYCY
+260 IIRCLNNDIDPKYCY
-275 NLTLRLDN
+275 NIASKLDE
-283 QYDFKTIMNYYININ
+283 QYDFKTLMNYYIN
-298 QRLAENQR
+298 QKQPRLPVFAM
-306 LSYFVYN
+306 YN
-313 DYYRDASFAYHS
+313 DYYRDAAFAYRS
-325 LKYEFNIISKV
+325 LKHEFGIISKV
-336 NKQESIKEYH
+336 NKHESIKEYH
-346 DRLTRELSFQRD
+346 DRLTRELSFQREQK
-358 HRESLR
+358 ESLR
-364 NAKYKEPWKSKLVSC
+364 KAKYKEPWKSKLITC
-379 KNSGYKVRPLTTIYE
+379 ENSGYKVRPLTTIYE
-394 MKAIGDFMGICVGS
+394 MKAVGDYMNICVGS

-432 CLEIRDK
+432 CLEILNR

-458 NNIVLSWCKL
+458 NNIVLAWCNL

-473 NSRDINNKNARR
+473 NSRDIDNENARR
-485 ELSYDYLDLLA
+485 ELSYNYQNLFDNLD

>member
-11 NFVTE
+11 NSVTE

-95 GITYCI
+95 GTTYCI
-101 RIDKNNV
+101 RIDENNI
-108 PYFTVNGKFIYH
+108 PYFTVNGKFIYRF
-120 LYQDFSNI
+120 YQDFSNI
-128 FEKCRTYLRN
+128 FQKCQTYLRN

-159 RNLKI
+159 RNFKI
-164 QQMPASKKV
+164 QQIPASKKV
-173 IKEVYYS
+173 IKEIYYS
-180 RTASTVKA
+180 RTSSQTKA

-193 LNKGDTVKA
+193 LNKGDTAKA

-209 SYPKSIRKY
+209 SYPKSIRKF
-218 FLNNTRHWYLLEKS
+218 FLNNTKYWYLLEKN
-232 SNEFAGHVE
+232 SNQSDRDTGVDDLEK
-241 NSEEIS
+241 IS
-247 MLSSLL
+247 ILAALL

-260 IVRCLNNNIDPKYCY
+260 IIRSLNNDIDPKYCY
-275 NLTLRLDN
+275 NIAIRLDD
-283 QYDFKTIMNYYININ
+283 QYDFKTIMNYYIN
-298 QRLAENQR
+298 QKQTRLPA
-306 LSYFVYN
+306 FTMYN
-313 DYYRDASFAYHS
+313 DYYRDAAFAYRS

-336 NKQESIKEYH
+336 NRQESIKEYH

-358 HRESLR
+358 NRESLR
-364 NAKYKEPWKSKLVSC
+364 NAKYKEPWKSKLVPC

-394 MKAIGDFMGICVGS
+394 MKTIGDYMNICVGS

-415 NKLEI
+415 NRLEI

-432 CLEIRDK
+432 CLEILNR

-473 NSRDINNKNARR
+473 NSRDIDNENARR

>member
-11 NFVTE
+11 NSVTE

-95 GITYCI
+95 GTTYCI
-101 RIDKNNV
+101 RIDENNI
-108 PYFTVNGKFIYH
+108 PYFTVNGKFIYRF
-120 LYQDFSNI
+120 YQDFSNI
-128 FEKCRTYLRN
+128 FQKCQTYLRN

-159 RNLKI
+159 RNFKI
-164 QQMPASKKV
+164 QQIPASKKV
-173 IKEVYYS
+173 IKEIYYS
-180 RTASTVKA
+180 RTSSQTKA

-193 LNKGDTVKA
+193 LNKGDTAKA

-218 FLNNTRHWYLLEKS
+218 FLNNTIYWYLLEKN
-232 SNEFAGHVE
+232 SNQSDRDTGVDDLEK
-241 NSEEIS
+241 IS
-247 MLSSLL
+247 ILAALL

-260 IVRCLNNNIDPKYCY
+260 IIRSLNNDIDPKYCY
-275 NLTLRLDN
+275 NIAIRLDD
-283 QYDFKTIMNYYININ
+283 QYDFKTIMNYYIN
-298 QRLAENQR
+298 QKQTRLPA
-306 LSYFVYN
+306 FTMYN
-313 DYYRDASFAYHS
+313 DYYRDAAFAYRS

-336 NKQESIKEYH
+336 NRQESIKEYH

-358 HRESLR
+358 NRESLR
-364 NAKYKEPWKSKLVSC
+364 NAKYKEPWKSKLVPC

-394 MKAIGDFMGICVGS
+394 MKTIGDYMNICVGS

-415 NKLEI
+415 NRLEI

-432 CLEIRDK
+432 CLEILNR

-473 NSRDINNKNARR
+473 NSRDIDNENARR

>member
-11 NFVTE
+11 NSITE
-16 SIIFDPDL
+16 SIIFNPDL
-24 SNVDYSKEFKLPE
+24 NNVNYAEEFKLPE

-51 DKKVWTCP
+51 DKKIWTCP

-82 CWASLKGNKWRGK
+82 CWASLKDNKWRGK
-95 GITYCI
+95 GTTYCI
-101 RIDKNNV
+101 RIDENNV
-108 PYFTVNGKFIYH
+108 PYFTVNGKFIYRF
-120 LYQDFSNI
+120 YRDFSNI
-128 FEKCRTYLRN
+128 FQKCRTYLRN

-159 RNLKI
+159 RNFKI
-164 QQMPASKKV
+164 QQLPASKEV

-218 FLNNTRHWYLLEKS
+218 FLNNTKYWYLLEKS
-232 SNEFAGHVE
+232 SNEFAGHIE
-241 NSEEIS
+241 NSEKIS

-260 IVRCLNNNIDPKYCY
+260 IIRCLNNDIDPKYCY
-275 NLTLRLDN
+275 NIASRLDE
-283 QYDFKTIMNYYININ
+283 QYDFKTLMNYYINQKQN
-298 QRLAENQR
+298 Q
-306 LSYFVYN
+306 LSAFAIYN
-313 DYYRDASFAYHS
+313 DYYRDACFAYQS

-336 NKQESIKEYH
+336 NKHESIKEYH
-346 DRLTRELSFQRD
+346 DRLTRELNFEREY
-358 HRESLR
+358 RESLK
-364 NAKYKEPWKSKLVSC
+364 NAKYKEPWKSRLVPC
-379 KNSGYKVRPLTTIYE
+379 ENSGYKVRPLTSIYE
-394 MKAIGDFMGICVGS
+394 MKAIGQYMCICVGS
-408 YMSSQYN
+408 YMAYQHN
-415 NKLEI
+415 NQLEI
-420 AVVEDSENNYVA
+420 AVVEDSEKNYIA
-432 CLEIRDK
+432 CLEISNR
-439 ELVQAKLKY
+439 EIVQAKLKY
-448 NSPLYNNETI
+448 NSPIYNNKTI

-473 NSRDINNKNARR
+473 NSRDIDNKDARR
-485 ELSYDYLDLLA
+485 DLSYNCRDLLI

>member
-11 NFVTE
+11 NSVTE

-37 YGNENFSFYKRSSE
+37 YGHEILCFYKRSSE

-101 RIDKNNV
+101 RIDENNV
-108 PYFTVNGKFIYH
+108 PYFTVNGKFIYRF
-120 LYQDFSNI
+120 YQDFSNI
-128 FEKCRTYLRN
+128 FEKCRAYLRN

-159 RNLKI
+159 RNSKI
-164 QQMPASKKV
+164 HQLPASKEV
-173 IKEVYYS
+173 IKEIYYS
-180 RTASTVKA
+180 GTNSKLKA

-193 LNKGDTVKA
+193 LNKGDTMKA

-209 SYPKSIRKY
+209 SYPKSIKKY
-218 FLNNTRHWYLLEKS
+218 FLNNTEHWDLLEQDFNQSDK
-232 SNEFAGHVE
+232 
-241 NSEEIS
+241 IS
-247 MLSSLL
+247 ILSSLL
-253 KLVDINL
+253 KIIDINL
-260 IVRCLNNNIDPKYCY
+260 IVRCLNNNIDPKHCY
-275 NLTLRLDN
+275 NIVVRLDE
-283 QYDFKTIMNYYININ
+283 QYDFKTIMNYYIN
-298 QRLAENQR
+298 QRSRQNFR
-306 LSYFVYN
+306 LSSSYYN
-313 DYYRDASFAYHS
+313 DYYRDASFAYWS
-325 LKYEFNIISKV
+325 LKTDFNLTLRV
-336 NKQESIKEYH
+336 NKNESIKEYH
-346 DRLTRELSFQRD
+346 DRLSRELSFQRET
-358 HRESLR
+358 RKSLQS
-364 NAKYKEPWKSKLVSC
+364 AKYKEPWVSEL
-379 KNSGYKVRPLTTIYE
+379 KVFESEGYKVRSLTTIYE

-415 NKLEI
+415 NILEI
-420 AVVEDSENNYVA
+420 VVVQDSENNYVV
-432 CLEIRDK
+432 CLEILNK

-448 NSPLYNNETI
+448 NSPLYNNKEI
-458 NNIVLSWCKL
+458 QDIVLSWCKL

-473 NSRDINNKNARR
+473 NSRDINNKDVRR
-485 ELSYDYLDLLA
+485 DLSYDCRDLLI